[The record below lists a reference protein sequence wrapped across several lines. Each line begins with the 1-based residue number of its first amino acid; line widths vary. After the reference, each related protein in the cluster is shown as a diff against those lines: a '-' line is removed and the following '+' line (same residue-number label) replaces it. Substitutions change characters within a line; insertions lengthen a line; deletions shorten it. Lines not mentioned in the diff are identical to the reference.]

1 MKHAMAIARAL
12 PEAEKV
18 SVFEPGT
25 PSIDPL
31 KMLRIHGYKDMDTVR
46 PVIRKTAEAISKRAA
61 MLMTPIVYFRR
72 VPVVDCNANGIKL
85 ANGLAFENHAFNHY
99 LLSAAEVVVVIITVG
114 KGLDDEVI
122 GCMDEDQFEPLEA
135 LFLETAGWLGIE
147 SVTRSFVSHL
157 MQLVEPEGL
166 RPTQRMGPGYSYKV
180 DGGLEMWS
188 LEDQRQLFEVF
199 EGVDLPVQL
208 LESCAMLPKMSR
220 SGLYGLVKANE

>member
-1 MKHAMAIARAL
+1 MAPAEAL
-12 PEAEKV
+12 PEVEKV
-18 SVFEPGT
+18 GVFEPGT

-31 KMLRIHGYKDMDTVR
+31 KMLRIHGYKNMDKVR

-61 MLMTPIVYFRR
+61 MLMTSIVYFRR
-72 VPVVDCNANGIKL
+72 VPVVDCDANGIKL
-85 ANGLAFENHAFNHY
+85 ANGLAFENHAFAHY
-99 LLSAAEVVVVIITVG
+99 FSGAAEVVVVIITVG

-122 GCMDEDQFEPLEA
+122 GCMDGDEFEPLEA

-147 SVTRSFVSHL
+147 LATRSFVSHL
-157 MQLVEPEGL
+157 SELVEPEGL

>member
-1 MKHAMAIARAL
+1 MAIARAL
-12 PEAEKV
+12 PEVEKV
-18 SVFEPGT
+18 GVFEPGT

-46 PVIRKTAEAISKRAA
+46 PVIRKTAEAISMRAA

-85 ANGLAFENHAFNHY
+85 ANGLAFENHAFAHY
-99 LLSAAEVVVVIITVG
+99 LSGAAEVVVVIITVG

-122 GCMDEDQFEPLEA
+122 GCMDGDEFEPLEA

-147 SVTRSFVSHL
+147 LATRSFVSHL
-157 MQLVEPEGL
+157 SELVEPEGL

-199 EGVDLPVQL
+199 EGVDLPVRL

>member
-1 MKHAMAIARAL
+1 MAIARAL
-12 PEAEKV
+12 PEVEKV
-18 SVFEPGT
+18 GVFEPGT

-72 VPVVDCNANGIKL
+72 VRVVDCDANGIKL
-85 ANGLAFENHAFNHY
+85 ANGLAFENHAFAHY
-99 LLSAAEVVVVIITVG
+99 LSGAAEVVVVIITVG

-122 GCMDEDQFEPLEA
+122 GCMDGDEFEPLEA

-147 SVTRSFVSHL
+147 LATRSFVSHL
-157 MQLVEPEGL
+157 SDLVEPEGL

-199 EGVDLPVQL
+199 DGVDLPVRL

-220 SGLYGLVKANE
+220 SGLYGLVKGSK

>member
-1 MKHAMAIARAL
+1 MAIARAL
-12 PEAEKV
+12 REVDKV
-18 SVFEPGT
+18 GVFEPGT

-46 PVIRKTAEAISKRAA
+46 PIIRKTADVISKRAA
-61 MLMTPIVYFRR
+61 GVMTSIVYFRR
-72 VPVVDCNANGIKL
+72 VPIADCDSDGLKL
-85 ANGLAFENHAFNHY
+85 ANGLAFENHAFAHY
-99 LLSAAEVVVVIITVG
+99 LSGAAEVVVVVITVG

-122 GCMDEDQFEPLEA
+122 GCMDEFEPLEA

-147 SVTRSFVSHL
+147 WATRSFVNHL
-157 MQLVEPEGL
+157 SELVGPEGL

-180 DGGLEMWS
+180 DGDSEMWS

-199 EGVDLPVQL
+199 DGVDLPVRL

-220 SGLYGLVKANE
+220 SGLYGLVKGNG

>member
-1 MKHAMAIARAL
+1 MAIASAL
-12 PEAEKV
+12 PEIGKV
-18 SVFEPGT
+18 GVFEPGT

-31 KMLRIHGYKDMDTVR
+31 KMLRIHGYKDMDKVR
-46 PVIRKTAEAISKRAA
+46 PVIRKTADVISKRAA
-61 MLMTPIVYFRR
+61 RVMTSIVYFRR
-72 VPVVDCNANGIKL
+72 VPVVDCDANGIKL
-85 ANGLAFENHAFNHY
+85 ANGLAFENHAFAHY
-99 LLSAAEVVVVIITVG
+99 LSGAAEVVVVIITVG

-122 GCMDEDQFEPLEA
+122 GCMEEDQFEPLEA

-147 SVTRSFVSHL
+147 SITRSFVSHL
-157 MQLVEPEGL
+157 VELVGPEGL

-199 EGVDLPVQL
+199 DGVDLPVRL

-220 SGLYGLVKANE
+220 SGLYGLVKGNE

>member
-1 MKHAMAIARAL
+1 MAITRAL
-12 PEAEKV
+12 SEVEKV
-18 SVFEPGT
+18 GVFEPGT

-31 KMLRIHGYKDMDTVR
+31 KMLRIHGYKDMNTVR

-99 LLSAAEVVVVIITVG
+99 LLSAGEVVVVIITVG

-147 SVTRSFVSHL
+147 SATRSFVSHL
-157 MQLVEPEGL
+157 TQLVEPEGL

-199 EGVDLPVQL
+199 DGVDLPVRL

-220 SGLYGLVKANE
+220 SGLYGLVEGN